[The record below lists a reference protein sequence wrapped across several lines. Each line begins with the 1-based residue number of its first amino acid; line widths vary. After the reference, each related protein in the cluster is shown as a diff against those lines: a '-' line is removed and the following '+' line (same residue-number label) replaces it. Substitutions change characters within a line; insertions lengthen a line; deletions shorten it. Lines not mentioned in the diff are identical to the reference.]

1 MKPYICSSFV
11 YSYSRGFVFAVVC
24 WAGGGVVGG
33 DDVSSLLFVV
43 VLQSLTV

>member
-1 MKPYICSSFV
+1 MKPYICSSLV

-24 WAGGGVVGG
+24 WVGGGVDG
-33 DDVSSLLFVV
+33 DDVSLLFVV